1 MIGIVICD
9 CGGEIARRLDTESL
23 RRGAAALPGVVYTT
37 REAYPCSKDGQAR
50 LREAIRDHKLD
61 RVLIAGCAPRLV
73 ERLFR
78 RAAELDDGRV
88 EVADIREQC
97 AFVHADRE
105 TATRK
110 AADLIEMGV
119 ARLAA
124 TQSPGIHIGRVVR
137 AALVIGGGLGGLTV
151 AQSLAENGLDV
162 TLVEHGGALGEAQPD
177 LDERARQLVA
187 ERVEAVSRLPR
198 ICVLLN
204 ARVTDVSG
212 RPGDYEARVTG
223 DGQATTLAAGAIV
236 VAAGAQPKRIGS
248 SRWYDRSRVKTQAEF
263 ETELDNQAAAAHDDV
278 VMILCAEGVGDRI
291 SPSGDGR
298 CSRVCCM
305 AGVRQAIRARQINP
319 RANVT
324 VLFRELYLGGSGDLH
339 ADEIERA
346 RKLGVTFFRYSKDH
360 PPAIGDKTVDV
371 PDALTGE
378 PLRLPFDR
386 AVLAMPIEPP
396 EAAGALAALLRVPQ
410 DERGF
415 LIEPRVRLRPGR
427 YADDGIFALGGA
439 HQPADTVETLF
450 QAHVTGARVT
460 RFLSQNEIRSE
471 APIAEVEAAL
481 CTGCANC
488 VPVCPTAAITLQK
501 REGVLSL
508 AQVEALRCTG
518 CGNCVVA
525 CPVKAINL
533 PGWEDTAILA
543 QISAALRRRD
553 ETQLAPRV
561 IALACEWS
569 AYAAAEVAGARRIS
583 YPAEV
588 QVIRMPCSARF
599 DPNHILWAFVNG
611 ADGVFLGAC
620 PPGECHYGDGNRYAR
635 ERVEALQKQLAE
647 RGIDPR
653 RLYLAFVPG
662 DDGEGFAQVMKEFVN
677 LIAVSH

>member
-1 MIGIVICD
+1 MIGVVICD

-23 RRGAAALPGVVYTT
+23 RRGAAALPGVAYTA

-50 LREAIRDHKLD
+50 LRGAIRDHNLD

-73 ERLFR
+73 EQLFR
-78 RAAELDDGRV
+78 QAAELDDGRV

-97 AFVHADRE
+97 AFVHTDRE

-124 TQSPGIHIGRVVR
+124 TRSPGIHAGRVVR

-151 AQSLAENGLDV
+151 AQSLAENGIDV
-162 TLVEHGGALGEAQPD
+162 TLVEPGGALGEAQPD
-177 LDERARQLVA
+177 LDERARQLAA
-187 ERVEAVSRLPR
+187 ERVEAVTRLPR
-198 ICVLLN
+198 IRVLLN
-204 ARVTDVSG
+204 ARVADVSG
-212 RPGDYEARVTG
+212 RPGDYEARVAG
-223 DGQATTLAAGAIV
+223 DGKATTLAAGAIV
-236 VAAGAQPKRIGS
+236 VAAGARPKGIGS

-263 ETELDNQAAAAHDDV
+263 ESELDSLAAAAHDDV
-278 VMILCAEGVGDRI
+278 VMILCADGAGDR
-291 SPSGDGR
+291 SSLSGDGR
-298 CSRVCCM
+298 CSRVCCV
-305 AGVRQAIRARQINP
+305 AGVRQAIRVRQINP

-324 VLFRELYLGGSGDLH
+324 LLFRELYLGGSGDLH
-339 ADEIERA
+339 ADELERA
-346 RKLGVTFFRYSKDH
+346 QKLGVTFFRYSKDH

-386 AVLAMPIEPP
+386 VVLAMPIDPP
-396 EAAGALAALLRVPQ
+396 ETAGALAALLRVPQ

-427 YADDGIFALGGA
+427 YADDGIFALDGA
-439 HQPADTVETLF
+439 HQPTDMVETLF
-450 QAHVTGARVT
+450 QAHVAGARVT

-471 APIAEVEAAL
+471 APIAEVDAAL

-488 VPVCPTAAITLQK
+488 APVCPTAAIALQK

-518 CGNCVVA
+518 CGNCAVA
-525 CPVKAINL
+525 CPVKAIDL
-533 PGWEDTAILA
+533 PGWGDAAILA

-553 ETQLAPRV
+553 ETQPAPRV
-561 IALACEWS
+561 VALACEWS

-588 QVIRMPCSARF
+588 RVIRMPCSARF

-647 RGIDPR
+647 RGVDPR
-653 RLYLAFVPG
+653 RLHLAFVPG
-662 DDGEGFAQVMKEFVN
+662 DEGEGFAQAMREFVN
-677 LIAVSH
+677 LIGM